1 MRRAIYKLKRRPR
14 GTIQAVIGV
23 LAWLGLGVGAVY
35 RALIE
40 LAAAGN
46 VPIMLVTAWV
56 ILTTLYMITSRG
68 RSTLEENSAFFEAF
82 AGVMRWNLVA
92 VPALATVV
100 VALSPEDASSS
111 SIAALERVFGEGW
124 QLLVYLTAA
133 SAVGFVLTVRVREE
147 LRETVRALRRADER
161 AKLAEAT
168 GREVAREIVKL
179 QAHTSPRVDAVGV
192 PWMRSVIAGA
202 IVAVAGCV
210 GLRSIGRR

>member
-1 MRRAIYKLKRRPR
+1 MSRAIDKLKKRPR
-14 GTIQAVIGV
+14 GTIQAAIGV
-23 LAWLGLGVGAVY
+23 IVWLGFGVGAVC

-40 LAAAGN
+40 LAVAGN

-68 RSTLEENSAFFEAF
+68 RTTLEENSAFFEAF

-92 VPALATVV
+92 VPALAAVV
-100 VALSPEDASSS
+100 VALSPGDASGSS
-111 SIAALERVFGEGW
+111 TAALERVFGEGW

-147 LRETVRALRRADER
+147 LRETVRVQRRADER

-168 GREVAREIVKL
+168 GREVAREIIKL
-179 QAHTSPRVDAVGV
+179 QAHTSPSVDAVGA
-192 PWMRSVIAGA
+192 PWMRSVMVWA
-202 IVAVAGCV
+202 IMAVAAYV